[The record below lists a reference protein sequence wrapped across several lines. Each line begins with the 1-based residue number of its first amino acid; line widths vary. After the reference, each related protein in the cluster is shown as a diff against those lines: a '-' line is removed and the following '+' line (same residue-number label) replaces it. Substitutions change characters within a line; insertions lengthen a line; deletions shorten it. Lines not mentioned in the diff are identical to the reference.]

1 VPGLYIHY
9 TFCYHFPF
17 LVQFLQTGV
26 RDLELP
32 IVGAAN
38 DEYIDGG
45 KWDSSASGIRHQ
57 NLNHEEKGCPD
68 EIL

>member
-1 VPGLYIHY
+1 
-9 TFCYHFPF
+9 